1 MHNNNFYNLI
11 ICCLRVIV
19 GQTLQNVT
27 SAKITASVRTVY
39 AEFCSCYVVTL
50 QMITLV
56 ELKIKSSVK
65 RWRELT
71 KEEREEYN
79 RGAADTCS
87 YWCGAEHQ
95 ASFKLP
101 RHRQCSSGLRSAPRY
116 CPGDPSGAGDR
127 MNKFLN
133 EANSI
138 S

>member
-1 MHNNNFYNLI
+1 
-11 ICCLRVIV
+11 
-19 GQTLQNVT
+19 
-27 SAKITASVRTVY
+27 
-39 AEFCSCYVVTL
+39 
-50 QMITLV
+50 MITLV

-71 KEEREEYN
+71 EEEREEYN
-79 RGAADTCS
+79 RGAAEEPS
-87 YWCGAEHQ
+87 SHGHQ
-95 ASFKLP
+95 ASFKLT

-133 EANSI
+133 EVNSI